1 MTVGELKKVLEKFP
15 EDEVVTV
22 LYSED
27 NYGEDAG
34 ITIAEVAY
42 ITGTKSVRNGVY
54 IKTGLKGVI

>member
-1 MTVGELKKVLEKFP
+1 MTVGELKKILEKFP

-27 NYGEDAG
+27 KYGDAVG

-42 ITGTKSVRNGVY
+42 IIGTESVRSGVY
-54 IKTGLKGVI
+54 IRI